1 MTAKGESGTAAA
13 AAKAPAAKGGRLL
26 SLDTLRGFDM
36 FFIMGGSPL
45 MMSLCAAFGAPGG
58 ALAKQFRHVPWEGF
72 AFQDLI
78 FPLFLFI
85 AGVSFPFSTAK
96 RLSQGATRGALARH
110 ALRRGLTLVL
120 LGLVYYGLL
129 KFDFGRQ
136 RVFGVLQLIGVA
148 WMAAAFAYL
157 YLGRKARAALAAAL
171 LVGSW
176 LLFRFVGAPDFP
188 DAAPFTREGNLGC
201 WIDRTLFAGHVCGGN
216 YDPEGSA
223 CFLPAIA
230 LAMLGMFAGD
240 LLRSSL
246 SGGRKAALLLGSA
259 VALAGCGLLMTFS
272 IPLVKSLW
280 TSSYVLVAGGC
291 SAALLALFYYVVDVK
306 GWRGWT
312 LFFRVIG
319 MNAITIYLVQRVVG
333 LHKASEFLFGGTAA
347 LLPGAWQ
354 AVGTNVAYV
363 ATCWLLLYL
372 LYRKGVF
379 LKV

>member
-1 MTAKGESGTAAA
+1 MATEERKTDGKAGKGA
-13 AAKAPAAKGGRLL
+13 RLL
-26 SLDTLRGFDM
+26 SLDALRGFDM

-45 MMSLCAAFGAPGG
+45 MVSLCAAFDASGG
-58 ALAKQFRHVPWEGF
+58 AFARQFRHSAWTGF
-72 AFQDLI
+72 TFQDLI

-96 RLSQGATRGALARH
+96 RLSQGATRARLVGH
-110 ALRRGLTLVL
+110 VLRRGATLVF
-120 LGLVYYGLL
+120 LGLVYYGLF
-129 KFDFGRQ
+129 KFDFAHQ

-148 WMAAAFAYL
+148 WTAAAIAYVF
-157 YLGRKARAALAAAL
+157 LGRKARAALAVGL
-171 LVGSW
+171 LLGSW

-188 DAAPFTREGNLGC
+188 DAGPFTREGNLGC
-201 WIDRTLFAGHVCGGN
+201 WIDRTLFAGHICGGN
-216 YDPEGSA
+216 YDPEGTA
-223 CFLPAIA
+223 CILPAIA
-230 LAMLGMFAGD
+230 LAMFGMLAGD
-240 LLRSSL
+240 LLRSAL
-246 SGGRKAALLLGSA
+246 SGGRKTALLLGA
-259 VALAGCGLLMTFS
+259 AAAMAGCGMLMS
-272 IPLVKSLW
+272 LSVPLVKPLW

-291 SAALLALFYYVVDVK
+291 SAALLALFYYVVDVR

-333 LHKASEFLFGGTAA
+333 LNKASEFLFGGTAA

-354 AVGTNVAYV
+354 GVGTSVAYV
-363 ATCWLLLYL
+363 ATCWLLLYV

>member
-1 MTAKGESGTAAA
+1 MATEEDAPVAK
-13 AAKAPAAKGGRLL
+13 KAPAAKGGRLL
-26 SLDTLRGFDM
+26 SLDALRGFDM
-36 FFIMGGSPL
+36 FFIMGGSQL
-45 MMSLCAAFGAPGG
+45 MMALCAAFGASGG
-58 ALAKQFRHVPWEGF
+58 AFARQFRHSAWTGF
-72 AFQDLI
+72 TFQDLI

-96 RLSQGATRGALARH
+96 RLSQGATRARLVVH
-110 ALRRGLTLVL
+110 VLRRGLTLIL

-129 KFDFGRQ
+129 KFDFERL
-136 RVFGVLQLIGVA
+136 RFFGVLQLIGLA
-148 WMAAAFAYL
+148 WMVAALAYVF
-157 YLGRKARAALAAAL
+157 LGRKARAALAIAL
-171 LVGSW
+171 LLGSW

-201 WIDRTLFAGHVCGGN
+201 WIDRTLFTKHICGGN
-216 YDPEGSA
+216 YDPEGTA
-223 CFLPAIA
+223 CILPAIS
-230 LAMLGMFAGD
+230 LAMLGMLAGD
-240 LLRSSL
+240 LLRSVL
-246 SGGRKAALLLGSA
+246 PGGRKTAILLGAS
-259 VALAGCGLLMTFS
+259 VVMIGSGLLMTFS
-272 IPLVKSLW
+272 IPLVKPLW

-333 LHKASEFLFGGTAA
+333 LHKTSEFLFGGTAA

-354 AVGTNVAYV
+354 SVGTNVAYV